1 MIKRSCYL
9 LISFLFFASLIMLSA
24 CQKQEEEPIATP
36 VPETV
41 SGQVEEVSFAIWDIY
56 DPQSAAA
63 KSVCDYIEKNFRIK
77 IKPITL
83 TKENYKSEL
92 DWMVGANMLP
102 DVFAHDVTGNK
113 LQYKAMILAG
123 QIQPI
128 PKSLWAGT
136 ERLSA
141 VMSWYEDVYSYK
153 GQMYFVPR
161 TYQTFDQT
169 HGKTNVIMYRSDW
182 ARDLSKSTFDDGAD
196 FTDIAALLA
205 AYRAS
210 DTDDNTIWDTWGIT
224 GSGGM
229 EFIWDVFLTPFG
241 VREWV
246 YEDGKWIPGV
256 ISAQAKTAVSW
267 AAQLF
272 REGII
277 DPDIATQTPQQALG
291 KFLTGQAGAVMTRAY
306 YKDLADFEEQW
317 DMHNPDIDI
326 TKSVKIIPS
335 YKMPDGGIFNE
346 VKTFESGT
354 MISSSLG
361 VSQLNKVVSLLDFLF
376 SGEGR
381 ALLEYGSVPAQPE
394 EAAVEGYL
402 DESPE
407 FSAFCT
413 LASWNLDKYP
423 ESALEDSA
431 FVGYATE
438 MIEENVWPWSFN
450 GELFTEGMIT
460 PEMCILDIDHI
471 AQEKILKLIKTT
483 RDFDADWDV
492 YVNEI
497 YEELNL
503 EQATEEVNEYAKEYF
518 EGK

>member
-1 MIKRSCYL
+1 
-9 LISFLFFASLIMLSA
+9 MLA
-24 CQKQEEEPIATP
+24 GCQKQEEAPQATP
-36 VPETV
+36 IPEIV
-41 SGQVEEVSFAIWDIY
+41 SDEVEEVSFAMWDLY
-56 DPQSAAA
+56 EPQTDASKAI
-63 KSVCDYIEKNFRIK
+63 CDYIETNFKIK

-83 TKENYKSEL
+83 TRENYKSEL

-102 DVFAHDVTGNK
+102 DVFAHDVTGNR

-128 PKSLWAGT
+128 PKHIWAGT

-141 VMSWYEDVYSYK
+141 VMSWYEDIFSYK
-153 GQMYFVPR
+153 DQMYFIPR

-169 HGKTNVIMYRSDW
+169 HGKTDVIMYRSDW
-182 ARDLSKSTFDDGAD
+182 AKDLSKSTFDDGAD
-196 FTDIAALLA
+196 FTDIAELLA

-224 GSGGM
+224 GSGGID
-229 EFIWDVFLTPFG
+229 FIWDVFLTPFG

-246 YEDGKWIPGV
+246 FEDDRWIPGI
-256 ISAQAKTAVSW
+256 ISSQAKTAVSW

-277 DPDIATQTPQQALG
+277 DPDIATQTSEQALG

-306 YKDLADFEEQW
+306 YKDLVYLEEQW
-317 DMHNPDIDI
+317 DIHNPDSDI

-335 YKMPDGGIFNE
+335 YKTPDGGVFNE

-361 VSQLNKVVSLLDFLF
+361 MSQLSKVVSLFDFLF

-381 ALLEYGSVPAQPE
+381 SLLEYGRVSTQQDEVSA
-394 EAAVEGYL
+394 EGYL

-413 LASWNLDKYP
+413 LVSWNLDKNP
-423 ESALEDSA
+423 ESSLKDST
-431 FVGYATE
+431 FVGYTTG

-450 GELFTEGMIT
+450 EELFTDGMIT
-460 PEMCILDIDHI
+460 PEMCILDINHI

-483 RDFDADWDV
+483 RDYDTDWDI
-492 YVNEI
+492 YVNEM

-503 EQATEEVNEYAKEYF
+503 EQAISEVNEYAKEYF
-518 EGK
+518 EGR